1 MRRRALFFSSGCR
14 SLPRRS
20 LLASFLVLAVGSLS
34 AAPASAATAE
44 LSAEGDQIHAGLPF
58 VLALSAKGFE
68 EEPAPAPPELAIA
81 GAETTYLGVSP
92 NVSTRIEIVNGRRS
106 DWREVTFVYRWRVLA
121 ASPGQYVVPSLTV
134 EQNGV
139 AAVTQAAK
147 FTAQELATSTD
158 MRLSLKLP
166 DRPVWPG
173 ETFDV
178 TIEWLLR
185 RDVEQFDFAVPLF
198 DLEAVQVAPGAGG
211 GRTFPFPTRSGTV
224 QLPALQDQIT
234 EGGETFTRLAFP
246 ARITA
251 LQPGALDIGPVRVA
265 ARVQVGTTRDA
276 FGFRRARTQLA
287 LAEGKRQ
294 RLVVRALPETARPP
308 TFVNA
313 IGTGYAIDVSASRT
327 VVGAGEPIELTIRI
341 GGDGALDGLSLP
353 NLHDAGL
360 PAEQFTVLEP
370 PDVGQVDA
378 STKTFDATV
387 RVMAEGVRE
396 IPAIAFSWF
405 DPVAG
410 EYRTA
415 RSRPVALSVGAGEVV
430 GVTDVATSA
439 PAAAPAASPA
449 PSAPAPRPRVT
460 TGADMTLSDPA
471 HTLTPVWSSTAIAVA
486 LALLYAL
493 PLLVLGARFWAEGT
507 GGARRHRRE
516 VATALARVE
525 QALAASGAAHE
536 GAPAATN
543 AMRTLARL
551 TGHGDERPDELAH
564 LETEAFDPVAGRR
577 PIDSATADGV
587 RAVAQRWAG
596 KATAAAV
603 LVVVA
608 SVAGLAPE
616 PSAWGSARGL
626 PSLEEPSAW
635 AARSSALA
643 ELPTRPL
650 GRASARDLPSPA
662 ESHSA
667 TLDGSDNLATA
678 RAAYAAALDES
689 APAARQQRFAEAQ
702 RHYGQLAQAHPSA
715 PELLA
720 DWGNAAIGAG
730 DTGTAV
736 LAYRRALLLAP
747 GHDRATRNLATLRSS
762 LPDWLPRPQTATA
775 IDSLLFW
782 RGLLSPSAQL
792 LLGGALFAIGILLLA
807 PWPGSGRRAMRGGGA
822 ACVVLCAVVTA
833 LAVLTPSPASQ
844 AVVTTVETT
853 LHTADSRG
861 APALLPTPLPAGT
874 ELTILERREGWSRI
888 ALADG
893 ADGWV
898 TSASIESL
906 RQER

>member
-1 MRRRALFFSSGCR
+1 M
-14 SLPRRS
+14 
-20 LLASFLVLAVGSLS
+20 LAVGLLC
-34 AAPASAATAE
+34 AAPTSAATAQ
-44 LSAEGDQIHAGLPF
+44 LSAEGDEIHAGLPF
-58 VLALSAKGFE
+58 VLALTAKGFE
-68 EEPAPAPPELAIA
+68 EEPPPAPPELAIV

-121 ASPGQYVVPSLTV
+121 ASPGQYDIPSLTV
-134 EQNGV
+134 EQKGVV
-139 AAVTQAAK
+139 AATQAAK
-147 FTAQELATSTD
+147 FTARELATSTD

-166 DRPVWPG
+166 ERPVWPG

-198 DLEAVQVAPGAGG
+198 DLEAVQVAPGAGA

-224 QLPALQDQIT
+224 QLPATQDQVT
-234 EGGETFTRLAFP
+234 EGGETFTRLTFP
-246 ARITA
+246 ARVTISR
-251 LQPGALDIGPVRVA
+251 PGALEVGPIRVA

-287 LAEGKRQ
+287 LAEGQRQ

-313 IGTGYAIDVSASRT
+313 IGTGYAIDVSAGRT
-327 VVGAGEPIELTIRI
+327 VVRSGEPIELTIRI

-353 NLHDAGL
+353 DLHDAGL

-370 PDVGQVDA
+370 PDVGQVEA

-387 RVMAEGVRE
+387 RVSGEGVGE

-405 DPVAG
+405 DPLAG

-415 RSRPVALSVGAGEVV
+415 WSRPVALSVGAGEVV
-430 GVTDVATSA
+430 GLADVAAPVPAAGPETPHA
-439 PAAAPAASPA
+439 PAATAAPTL
-449 PSAPAPRPRVT
+449 RLVG
-460 TGADMTLSDPA
+460 GADMTLSAPA
-471 HTLTPVWSSTAIAVA
+471 HTLTPVWSPTAIAVA

-493 PLLVLGARFWAEGT
+493 PLLVLALRIWAEGT
-507 GGARRHRRE
+507 GGARRQRRE
-516 VATALARVE
+516 IARALALVE
-525 QALAASGAAHE
+525 RALASSETARE

-543 AMRTLARL
+543 AMRALARL
-551 TGHGDERPDELAH
+551 TGHGDERPEELAR
-564 LETEAFDPVAGRR
+564 LETEAFDPVAGQR
-577 PIDSATADGV
+577 PIASATADGV

-596 KATAAAV
+596 RAATAAI

-608 SVAGLAPE
+608 SLSGLAPE
-616 PSAWGSARGL
+616 
-626 PSLEEPSAW
+626 
-635 AARSSALA
+635 
-643 ELPTRPL
+643 
-650 GRASARDLPSPA
+650 
-662 ESHSA
+662 SHAA
-667 TLDGSDNLATA
+667 TLDAADHVDAA
-678 RAAYAAALDES
+678 RTAYAAALEES
-689 APAARQQRFAEAQ
+689 APAARRQRFADAQ
-702 RHYGQLAQAHPSA
+702 RRFGQLANAHPAA

-747 GHDRATRNLATLRSS
+747 GHNRAARNLASLRSS
-762 LPDWLPRPQTATA
+762 LPDWLPRPQRATA

-782 RGLLSPSAQL
+782 RSLLPPSGQF
-792 LLGGALFAIGILLLA
+792 LLGGALFAVGILLVA
-807 PWPGSGRRAMRGGGA
+807 PWPGAGRRAMQSGGV
-822 ACVVLCAVVTA
+822 ACLTSWAVVTA
-833 LAVLTPSPASQ
+833 LALLAPNPANE
-844 AVVTTVETT
+844 AVVTVDEAT
-853 LHTADSRG
+853 LYTADSRG

-874 ELTILERREGWSRI
+874 EVTMIERRDSWTRVV
-888 ALADG
+888 LADG

-898 TSASIESL
+898 TAASIESIL
-906 RQER
+906 ETGDL

>member
-1 MRRRALFFSSGCR
+1 
-14 SLPRRS
+14 
-20 LLASFLVLAVGSLS
+20 
-34 AAPASAATAE
+34 
-44 LSAEGDQIHAGLPF
+44 
-58 VLALSAKGFE
+58 
-68 EEPAPAPPELAIA
+68 
-81 GAETTYLGVSP
+81 
-92 NVSTRIEIVNGRRS
+92 
-106 DWREVTFVYRWRVLA
+106 
-121 ASPGQYVVPSLTV
+121 
-134 EQNGV
+134 
-139 AAVTQAAK
+139 
-147 FTAQELATSTD
+147 
-158 MRLSLKLP
+158 
-166 DRPVWPG
+166 
-173 ETFDV
+173 
-178 TIEWLLR
+178 
-185 RDVEQFDFAVPLF
+185 
-198 DLEAVQVAPGAGG
+198 
-211 GRTFPFPTRSGTV
+211 
-224 QLPALQDQIT
+224 
-234 EGGETFTRLAFP
+234 
-246 ARITA
+246 
-251 LQPGALDIGPVRVA
+251 
-265 ARVQVGTTRDA
+265 
-276 FGFRRARTQLA
+276 
-287 LAEGKRQ
+287 
-294 RLVVRALPETARPP
+294 RALPETARPP

-370 PDVGQVDA
+370 PDVGQVDV

-387 RVMAEGVRE
+387 RVMAEGVGE

-415 RSRPVALSVGAGEVV
+415 WSRPVALSVGAGEVV

-439 PAAAPAASPA
+439 PNAAPAASPA
-449 PSAPAPRPRVT
+449 PGAPAPTPRVT

-471 HTLTPVWSSTAIAVA
+471 HTLTPVWSSTAFAVA
-486 LALLYAL
+486 LALLYAM
-493 PLLVLGARFWAEGT
+493 PLLVLGSRFWLEGT

-516 VATALARVE
+516 VRAALARVE
-525 QALAASGAAHE
+525 QALAAAGAARE

-551 TGHGDERPDELAH
+551 TGHGDERPDELAR
-564 LETEAFDPVAGRR
+564 LETEAFDPVAGRQ

-603 LVVVA
+603 LVVAA
-608 SVAGLAPE
+608 SVAGLAPEPSAWASTSGLPSLEE

-650 GRASARDLPSPA
+650 GRASTSGLPSLE
-662 ESHSA
+662 ESHAA

-689 APAARQQRFAEAQ
+689 APAARRQRFAEAQ
-702 RHYGQLAQAHPSA
+702 RHYRQLAHAHPAA

-730 DTGTAV
+730 DIGTAV

-775 IDSLLFW
+775 IDSLVFW
-782 RGLLSPSAQL
+782 RSLLSPSAQL
-792 LLGGALFAIGILLLA
+792 LLGGVLFAIGILLLS
-807 PWPGSGRRAMRGGGA
+807 PWPGSARAMRGGGA

-833 LAVLTPSPASQ
+833 LAILTPNPASQ

-898 TSASIESL
+898 TAASIESL

>member
-1 MRRRALFFSSGCR
+1 MSFSSGCR
-14 SLPRRS
+14 SLARRGHVPQVGLPTAERRAVRGTERRMLGALAVPRRS
-20 LLASFLVLAVGSLS
+20 LLASFLVLAVGTLS

-44 LSAEGDQIHAGLPF
+44 LSAEGEQIHAGLPF
-58 VLALSAKGFE
+58 VLALTAKGFE
-68 EEPAPAPPELAIA
+68 EEPPPAPPELVIA

-121 ASPGQYVVPSLTV
+121 ASPGQYDIPPLAV
-134 EQNGV
+134 EQNDV

-166 DRPVWPG
+166 ERPVWPG

-198 DLEAVQVAPGAGG
+198 DLEAVQVAPGPGG

-224 QLPALQDQIT
+224 QLPATQDQVT
-234 EGGETFTRLAFP
+234 DGGETFTRLAFP
-246 ARITA
+246 ARITVS
-251 LQPGALDIGPVRVA
+251 QPGALDVGPVRVA

-341 GGDGALDGLSLP
+341 GGDGAMDGLSLP

-387 RVMAEGVRE
+387 RVMAEGVGE

-415 RSRPVALSVGAGEVV
+415 WSRPVALSVGAGEVV

-439 PAAAPAASPA
+439 PAAAPAASPN

-493 PLLVLGARFWAEGT
+493 PLLILGSRFWAEGT
-507 GGARRHRRE
+507 GGARLHRRE

-525 QALAASGAAHE
+525 QALAASGAARE

-551 TGHGDERPDELAH
+551 TGHGDERPDELAR
-564 LETEAFDPVAGRR
+564 LETEAFDPVAGRQ
-577 PIDSATADGV
+577 PINRATADGV
-587 RAVAQRWAG
+587 RAVAERWAG

-616 PSAWGSARGL
+616 PSAWG
-626 PSLEEPSAW
+626 
-635 AARSSALA
+635 ARSSALA

-650 GRASARDLPSPA
+650 GRASARGLPSL
-662 ESHSA
+662 E
-667 TLDGSDNLATA
+667 
-678 RAAYAAALDES
+678 E
-689 APAARQQRFAEAQ
+689 
-702 RHYGQLAQAHPSA
+702 PSA
-715 PELLA
+715 
-720 DWGNAAIGAG
+720 WGA
-730 DTGTAV
+730 
-736 LAYRRALLLAP
+736 
-747 GHDRATRNLATLRSS
+747 RSS
-762 LPDWLPRPQTATA
+762 
-775 IDSLLFW
+775 
-782 RGLLSPSAQL
+782 
-792 LLGGALFAIGILLLA
+792 
-807 PWPGSGRRAMRGGGA
+807 
-822 ACVVLCAVVTA
+822 A
-833 LAVLTPSPASQ
+833 LA
-844 AVVTTVETT
+844 E
-853 LHTADSRG
+853 
-861 APALLPTPLPAGT
+861 LPT
-874 ELTILERREGWSRI
+874 R
-888 ALADG
+888 
-893 ADGWV
+893 
-898 TSASIESL
+898 
-906 RQER
+906 

>member
-1 MRRRALFFSSGCR
+1 MRQACECNSSARESAAGELGQVARATGRRILRQRPLTG
-14 SLPRRS
+14 LL
-20 LLASFLVLAVGSLS
+20 LLAVAGLC
-34 AAPASAATAE
+34 AAPASAATAR
-44 LSAEGDQIHAGLPF
+44 LSTDSEEIHAGLPF
-58 VLALSAKGFE
+58 VLALTAEGFE
-68 EEPAPAPPELAIA
+68 EEPEPAAPELVVV
-81 GAETTYLGVSP
+81 GAETTFLGVSP

-121 ASPGQYVVPSLTV
+121 ESPGDYDIPPLTV
-134 EQNGV
+134 HQNDLT
-139 AAVTQAAK
+139 AVTQAAK
-147 FTAQELATSTD
+147 FTARELATSPD

-166 DRPVWPG
+166 ERPVWPG
-173 ETFDV
+173 EVFDIA
-178 TIEWLLR
+178 IEWLLR

-198 DLEAVQVAPGAGG
+198 DLDEVEVAPGTGA

-224 QLPALQDQIT
+224 QLPATQDQVT
-234 EGGETFTRLAFP
+234 EGGETFTRLAFR
-246 ARITA
+246 AQITVS
-251 LQPGALDIGPVRVA
+251 QPGTLDVGPIRVA
-265 ARVQVGTTRDA
+265 ARVQMGTTRDA

-287 LAEGKRQ
+287 LAEGERQ

-327 VVGAGEPIELTIRI
+327 VVRVGEPIELAIRI

-353 NLHDAGL
+353 DLHDAGL

-370 PDVGQVDA
+370 PDVGQVEA

-387 RVMAEGVRE
+387 RVSGEDVGE

-415 RSRPVALSVGAGEVV
+415 RSRPVALAVGAVDIV
-430 GVTDVATSA
+430 GSADVAASMPT
-439 PAAAPAASPA
+439 AAAEATSVPAV
-449 PSAPAPRPRVT
+449 SARPMPPVA

-471 HTLTPVWSSTAIAVA
+471 HTLAPVWSSTAFAVA

-493 PLLVLGARFWAEGT
+493 PLLVLGSRVWAEGT

-516 VATALARVE
+516 VRAALARVE
-525 QALAASGAAHE
+525 QALAVPNTARE

-543 AMRTLARL
+543 AMRALARL
-551 TGHGDERPDELAH
+551 TGHADERPDELAR
-564 LETEAFDPVAGRR
+564 LETEAFDPVSGQQ
-577 PIDSATADGV
+577 PINSITADGV
-587 RAVAQRWAG
+587 RAVALRWAG
-596 KATAAAV
+596 KAAAAAV
-603 LVVVA
+603 VVAVA
-608 SVAGLAPE
+608 SVSGLAP
-616 PSAWGSARGL
+616 
-626 PSLEEPSAW
+626 
-635 AARSSALA
+635 ALHA
-643 ELPTRPL
+643 
-650 GRASARDLPSPA
+650 
-662 ESHSA
+662 A
-667 TLDGSDNLATA
+667 TLDGADKVEAA

-689 APAARQQRFAEAQ
+689 APALRRQRFGDAQ
-702 RHYGQLAQAHPSA
+702 RRYGHLASAHPSA

-747 GHDRATRNLATLRSS
+747 GHDRAARNLATLRSS
-762 LPDWLPRPQTATA
+762 LPDWLPRPQRATA

-782 RGLLSPSAQL
+782 RSLLSPSAQL
-792 LLGGALFAIGILLLA
+792 LLGGTLFAIGILLLA
-807 PWPGSGRRAMRGGGA
+807 PWPGPGRRPMRSGGA
-822 ACVVLCAVVTA
+822 ACLVLCALVSALALLGPNPASHAVVTA
-833 LAVLTPSPASQ
+833 D
-844 AVVTTVETT
+844 ETT

-861 APALLPTPLPAGT
+861 APALLPTPLPAGA
-874 ELTILERREGWSRI
+874 EVTILERREGWSRI

-898 TSASIESL
+898 TSANIESL
-906 RQER
+906 R

>member
-1 MRRRALFFSSGCR
+1 MFFSSGCR

-20 LLASFLVLAVGSLS
+20 HLASFLVLAVGSLS

-68 EEPAPAPPELAIA
+68 EEPAPMPPELAIA

-121 ASPGQYVVPSLTV
+121 ASPGQYDIPSLTV

-139 AAVTQAAK
+139 AAATQAAK
-147 FTAQELATSTD
+147 FTAQELAVSTD
-158 MRLSLKLP
+158 MRLALKLP
-166 DRPVWPG
+166 ERPVWPG

-185 RDVEQFDFAVPLF
+185 RDVDQFDFAVPLF
-198 DLEAVQVAPGAGG
+198 DLEEVRVAPGAGG

-224 QLPALQDQIT
+224 QLPAVQDQVT

-251 LQPGALDIGPVRVA
+251 LEPGALDIGPVRVA

-387 RVMAEGVRE
+387 RVMAEGVGE

-415 RSRPVALSVGAGEVV
+415 WSQPVALSVGAGEVV
-430 GVTDVATSA
+430 GVTDVATGM
-439 PAAAPAASPA
+439 PTAAPAASPA
-449 PSAPAPRPRVT
+449 PGAPAPTPRVT

-471 HTLTPVWSSTAIAVA
+471 HTLTPVWSSTAFAMA

-493 PLLVLGARFWAEGT
+493 PLLVLGSRFWLEGT
-507 GGARRHRRE
+507 GGTRRHRRE
-516 VATALARVE
+516 VRAALARVE
-525 QALAASGAAHE
+525 QALAATGAARE

-551 TGHGDERPDELAH
+551 TGHGDERPDELAR
-564 LETEAFDPVAGRR
+564 LETEAFDPVAGQR
-577 PIDSATADGV
+577 PINRATADGV

-608 SVAGLAPE
+608 SLSGLAPEPSAWAMARGLPSPEE

-626 PSLEEPSAW
+626 PSPE
-635 AARSSALA
+635 
-643 ELPTRPL
+643 
-650 GRASARDLPSPA
+650 
-662 ESHSA
+662 ESHAA
-667 TLDGSDNLATA
+667 TLDGSDNLVAA
-678 RAAYAAALDES
+678 RAAYTAALDES

-762 LPDWLPRPQTATA
+762 LPDWLPRPQAATA

-782 RGLLSPSAQL
+782 RSLLSPSAQL
-792 LLGGALFAIGILLLA
+792 LLGGVLFAIGILLLA
-807 PWPGSGRRAMRGGGA
+807 PWPGPVRRAMRGGGA
-822 ACVVLCAVVTA
+822 ASVVLCAVVTA
-833 LAVLTPSPASQ
+833 LAILTPNPASQ
-844 AVVTTVETT
+844 AVVTAVETT

-874 ELTILERREGWSRI
+874 ELTILERRDEGWSRI

-906 RQER
+906 RPREAN

>member
-1 MRRRALFFSSGCR
+1 MLA
-14 SLPRRS
+14 
-20 LLASFLVLAVGSLS
+20 ASFLC
-34 AAPASAATAE
+34 AAPTSAATAQ
-44 LSAEGDQIHAGLPF
+44 LSAEGDEIHAGLPF
-58 VLALSAKGFE
+58 VLALTAKGFE
-68 EEPAPAPPELAIA
+68 EEPAPAPPDLAIA

-106 DWREVTFVYRWRVLA
+106 DWRDVTFVYRWRVLA
-121 ASPGQYVVPSLTV
+121 ASPGQYDIPSLTV

-139 AAVTQAAK
+139 AATTQAAK
-147 FTAQELATSTD
+147 FTARELATSTD

-166 DRPVWPG
+166 QRPVWPG

-198 DLEAVQVAPGAGG
+198 DLETVQVAPGAGG
-211 GRTFPFPTRSGTV
+211 GRTFPFPTRGGTV
-224 QLPALQDQIT
+224 QLPAVQDQVT

-246 ARITA
+246 ARITVS
-251 LQPGALDIGPVRVA
+251 QPGALDVGPVRVA

-287 LAEGKRQ
+287 LAEGNRQ

-327 VVGAGEPIELTIRI
+327 VVGAGEPIKLTIRI
-341 GGDGALDGLSLP
+341 GGDGVLDGLSLP

-370 PDVGQVDA
+370 PDVGLVDA
-378 STKTFDATV
+378 NTKTFDATV
-387 RVMAEGVRE
+387 RVMTDGVGE

-415 RSRPVALSVGAGEVV
+415 WSRPVALSVGAGEVV

-439 PAAAPAASPA
+439 PDTAPVASPA
-449 PSAPAPRPRVT
+449 PRAPAPTPRVT

-471 HTLTPVWSSTAIAVA
+471 QTLTPVWSTTAFAVA

-493 PLLVLGARFWAEGT
+493 PLLVLGLRVWAEGT

-516 VATALARVE
+516 VRAALARVE
-525 QALAASGAAHE
+525 QALAASGAARE

-551 TGHGDERPDELAH
+551 TGHGDERPDELAR

-577 PIDSATADGV
+577 PIDRATADGV

-596 KATAAAV
+596 KAATAAA
-603 LVVVA
+603 LVVIA

-626 PSLEEPSAW
+626 PSLEEPSA
-635 AARSSALA
+635 R
-643 ELPTRPL
+643 
-650 GRASARDLPSPA
+650 GSARGLPSLE
-662 ESHSA
+662 ESHAA

-689 APAARQQRFAEAQ
+689 APAARRQRFAEAQ
-702 RHYGQLAQAHPSA
+702 RHYGQLAQAHPST
-715 PELLA
+715 PDLLA

-782 RGLLSPSAQL
+782 RSLLSPPAQL
-792 LLGGALFAIGILLLA
+792 LLGGVLFAIGILLLA
-807 PWPGSGRRAMRGGGA
+807 PWPGSRRRAMRGGGA

-833 LAVLTPSPASQ
+833 LAILTPNPANQ